1 MLNWRIRYQRVLGH
15 HPTLFNPDLTV
26 LEVGNAPQG
35 IADLLKRNVTVAGT
49 HGPHTAS
56 QWVTPIA
63 ASPLSLPFADNAFD
77 HVVCIDS
84 LHHLPPPSRAKAIS
98 ELARVARRQVILSV
112 PCGALAVEGDQ
123 QLAVSM
129 QRMGLK
135 TPPWLQE
142 HVIRALPSVAD
153 VLRMLSQT
161 QLRFEVH
168 ANEAMMQHYGGL
180 LLDLFYPFS
189 QHISSAEQAKKQ
201 QQVLPAGD
209 WEMYYSYLFHLFKED
224 QGVLL
229 DAGAAPSAGTPTAA
243 AVSKDQDI
251 ALYAVY
257 HRRLPLAPGTGITP
271 IYVGEAALE
280 ASASERTE
288 TTEPLLDNSRWSELS
303 GVHEVWRNGPRSPF
317 VGFCHYRRVFDFSQG
332 GSRLPSA
339 SSAPSVPSGKPRSTR
354 LDYGVYL
361 VRASGTATRHA
372 MAHFQD
378 RSDTL
383 IVAPPLD
390 LNGSVWD
397 QYAIAHNINDLC
409 VVTNLIAHRHPYLG
423 PHLAETYGA
432 KTLYANNLF
441 LTRWDHFDELC
452 GLWFDVLGAF
462 ERSVPV
468 RPEDRYQRRDVSF
481 LAERVFDAWVR
492 FRQAQGTR
500 LVTVP
505 ILEIT
510 YPGLDTAAWSRAA
523 RPASSANSAPPQ
535 GAHP

>member
-1 MLNWRIRYQRVLGH
+1 
-15 HPTLFNPDLTV
+15 
-26 LEVGNAPQG
+26 
-35 IADLLKRNVTVAGT
+35 
-49 HGPHTAS
+49 
-56 QWVTPIA
+56 
-63 ASPLSLPFADNAFD
+63 
-77 HVVCIDS
+77 
-84 LHHLPPPSRAKAIS
+84 
-98 ELARVARRQVILSV
+98 
-112 PCGALAVEGDQ
+112 
-123 QLAVSM
+123 
-129 QRMGLK
+129 
-135 TPPWLQE
+135 
-142 HVIRALPSVAD
+142 
-153 VLRMLSQT
+153 
-161 QLRFEVH
+161 
-168 ANEAMMQHYGGL
+168 
-180 LLDLFYPFS
+180 
-189 QHISSAEQAKKQ
+189 
-201 QQVLPAGD
+201 
-209 WEMYYSYLFHLFKED
+209 
-224 QGVLL
+224 
-229 DAGAAPSAGTPTAA
+229 
-243 AVSKDQDI
+243 
-251 ALYAVY
+251 
-257 HRRLPLAPGTGITP
+257 
-271 IYVGEAALE
+271 
-280 ASASERTE
+280 
-288 TTEPLLDNSRWSELS
+288 
-303 GVHEVWRNGPRSPF
+303 
-317 VGFCHYRRVFDFSQG
+317 
-332 GSRLPSA
+332 
-339 SSAPSVPSGKPRSTR
+339 
-354 LDYGVYL
+354 
-361 VRASGTATRHA
+361 

-441 LTRWDHFDELC
+441 LTRWDHFDALC